1 MVTEARV
8 GHVTFW
14 RLLTG
19 LESKMG
25 NCGPWTW
32 HGLDTAH

>member
-19 LESKMG
+19 LESK
-25 NCGPWTW
+25 WVIV
-32 HGLDTAH
+32 GLGLGMV